1 MSEELKENAGTKGT
15 KATKVTKTV
24 TKKVKQG
31 KFAALIMRTDDEV
44 LEGRS
49 KRTIESARAAQK
61 KLVMDLEENIRVL
74 EDKKELMLDQSPDN
88 RYSLKV
94 GEAFDAPAFVREY
107 QDLSVKLI
115 NKRVELEIAERNSE
129 DLFAE

>member
-31 KFAALIMRTDDEV
+31 KFAALIMRTGDEV
-44 LEGRS
+44 LEGRG

-129 DLFAE
+129 DLFTE